1 MSKLNIFTL
10 FGILFL
16 SSILLGSGTFVSNQ
30 TSILAQENEAEVE
43 VDIEQENKCKKD
55 TECENENEINN
66 SLTITNITQ
75 AQQQEEQPEQTQLIV
90 TKLVEC
96 ESIGGEP
103 NNLAV
108 CSFAES
114 SINFPSPEDF
124 EITVI
129 ANNAQPSN
137 FPGSS
142 SGTPVE
148 MDAGDYTVEETLA
161 NTGELQTEL
170 DATSIIITTAVDGD
184 CIGNFNINNVFEDA
198 TGTIAEG
205 ETQECT
211 LINTIKINGGEI
223 PET

>member
-1 MSKLNIFTL
+1 MSKLNIFSV
-10 FGILFL
+10 FGMMFL
-16 SSILLGSGTFVSNQ
+16 SSILLGSGMYSSNQ
-30 TSILAQENEAEVE
+30 IYAQNENEAEVE

-55 TECENENEINN
+55 TECKNENEINN

-75 AQQQEEQPEQTQLIV
+75 AQEEQPEQTQLIV

-96 ESIGGEP
+96 ESVNGEP
-103 NNLAV
+103 NNQAL
-108 CSFAES
+108 CDFAES

-124 EITVI
+124 EITVT

-148 MDAGDYTVEETLA
+148 MDAGDYTVEETLT

-170 DATSIIITTAVDGD
+170 DANSIIISTAVDGD
-184 CIGNFNINNVFEDA
+184 CTGNFDQNTVFVDA
-198 TGTIAEG
+198 TGTIADG

-211 LINTIKINGGEI
+211 LINTININGGEVPD
-223 PET
+223 PE